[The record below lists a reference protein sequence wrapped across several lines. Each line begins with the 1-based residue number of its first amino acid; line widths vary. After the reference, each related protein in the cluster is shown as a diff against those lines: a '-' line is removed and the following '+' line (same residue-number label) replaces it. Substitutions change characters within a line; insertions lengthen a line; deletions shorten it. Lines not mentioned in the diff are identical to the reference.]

1 MRKSLK
7 SDNPQE
13 KIHYQLVELNK
24 SISNLCKTLGY
35 VTKILGSIDL
45 DNSMRHK
52 EITYSEAY
60 VNDLVGEIGRQK
72 LSKIV
77 FITITI
83 VMFILL
89 VVIK

>member
-1 MRKSLK
+1 MSKSLK
-7 SDNPQE
+7 SNNPQE

-45 DNSMRHK
+45 DNSMQSR
-52 EITYSEAY
+52 ERTYSKVY
-60 VNDLVGEIGRQK
+60 VNDLFGEIDRQK
-72 LSKIV
+72 QGKLV
-77 FITITI
+77 FIGITI